1 MGSAG
6 SFFKF
11 TLGFLT
17 FISVSL
23 VLTLA
28 MNIYENTRSLEQQ
41 AAAAIKAM
49 VEVKGK

>member
-23 VLTLA
+23 VLTIA
-28 MNIYENTRSLEQQ
+28 MNVYETSKSLDSQ
-41 AAAAIKAM
+41 AAASIKAM
-49 VEVKGK
+49 VEVKIK